1 MRIQKI
7 LLWSISGVLL
17 LSTACSAGPPASAL
31 SGAGSPSSV
40 AVSAYESGH
49 LYRSR
54 LGYTFQYPASWE
66 SCAAIAVQ
74 NEGDAD
80 TFLCEKDE
88 HAPLL
93 VIGRAPLASWDA
105 GEIRAPAD
113 YTLLPLAQ
121 TDTYCYYAQIADKAP
136 PGIHDPDLYNSLLL
150 PQSEVSSRFSLDA

>member
-105 GEIRAPAD
+105 GEIRGARGLHAPA
-113 YTLLPLAQ
+113 AR
-121 TDTYCYYAQIADKAP
+121 TD
-136 PGIHDPDLYNSLLL
+136 GHLLL
-150 PQSEVSSRFSLDA
+150 LCADCGQGPARHP